1 MTVHVH
7 LERVVVDGPL
17 PGGRGEWRR
26 AFEREL
32 GVALAGTP
40 ARLASGWPAAGQDLV
55 ALPPAPAPM
64 HHGPASRPAARDVAA
79 AVGSALARGGRR

>member
-1 MTVHVH
+1 VTVHVH

-40 ARLASGWPAAGQDLV
+40 AGLASGWPAAGQDLV
-55 ALPPAPAPM
+55 ALPPAHAPVPPGLASQPAV
-64 HHGPASRPAARDVAA
+64 GDVAT
-79 AVGSALARGGRR
+79 AVGSALASGGRR